1 MRFPFEEQA
10 EYLRT
15 LQQGA
20 SASVQ
25 CTLLMSTRAHDF
37 RSEEKPWSAESVAS
51 QLVYTFYYS
60 TMLRKRL
67 FEL

>member
-37 RSEEKPWSAESVAS
+37 SVRGEA
-51 QLVYTFYYS
+51 
-60 TMLRKRL
+60 MECGIRG
-67 FEL
+67 